1 MRKKKILQR
10 LKEQQS
16 LQGKR
21 KSNCTYPSFPFLS
34 FPFLSFPFLS
44 FPFLSFP
51 FLSFPFLSFLF
62 LSFPFFSS
70 ARSEFAKCCKNF
82 NFVERLRFKLLVLTK
97 VLHLEGNKTCQDP
110 SESLRVDRNYSP
122 ETCKVLR
129 TIGFQPRF

>member
-1 MRKKKILQR
+1 MVKLSRA
-10 LKEQQS
+10 E
-16 LQGKR
+16 GKR
-21 KSNCTYPSFPFLS
+21 KFYNGSRSNRACRGKRSQIALI
-34 FPFLSFPFLS
+34 LS

-97 VLHLEGNKTCQDP
+97 VLHLEGKKACQDP

>member
-1 MRKKKILQR
+1 MVKLSRAE
-10 LKEQQS
+10 KED
-16 LQGKR
+16 LTAAQGTTEVAGEKEV
-21 KSNCTYPSFPFLS
+21 KLHLSFLS
-34 FPFLSFPFLS
+34 FPFFSFPF
-44 FPFLSFP
+44 F
-51 FLSFPFLSFLF
+51 SFPFLSFL
-62 LSFPFFSS
+62 FFSS

-97 VLHLEGNKTCQDP
+97 VLHLEGKKTCQDP

>member
-1 MRKKKILQR
+1 MVKLSRAE
-10 LKEQQS
+10 KEDFTAA
-16 LQGKR
+16 QGTTELAGEKEV
-21 KSNCTYPSFPFLS
+21 KLHLSFLS

-51 FLSFPFLSFLF
+51 FLFFLF

-97 VLHLEGNKTCQDP
+97 VLRLEGKKTCQDP

>member
-1 MRKKKILQR
+1 MVKLSRAE
-10 LKEQQS
+10 KEDFTAA
-16 LQGKR
+16 QGTTELAGEKEV
-21 KSNCTYPSFPFLS
+21 KLHLS
-34 FPFLSFPFLS
+34 
-44 FPFLSFP
+44 FLSFP

-97 VLHLEGNKTCQDP
+97 VLRLEGKKTCQDP

>member
-1 MRKKKILQR
+1 MVKLSRAE
-10 LKEQQS
+10 KEDFTAA
-16 LQGKR
+16 QGTTELAGEKEV
-21 KSNCTYPSFPFLS
+21 KLHLS
-34 FPFLSFPFLS
+34 
-44 FPFLSFP
+44 FLSFP

>member
-1 MRKKKILQR
+1 MVKLSRAE
-10 LKEQQS
+10 KEDFTAA
-16 LQGKR
+16 QGTTELAGEKEV
-21 KSNCTYPSFPFLS
+21 KLHLS
-34 FPFLSFPFLS
+34 
-44 FPFLSFP
+44 

>member
-1 MRKKKILQR
+1 MVKLSRAE
-10 LKEQQS
+10 KEDFTAA
-16 LQGKR
+16 QGTTELAGENEVKLH
-21 KSNCTYPSFPFLS
+21 LS
-34 FPFLSFPFLS
+34 FLS